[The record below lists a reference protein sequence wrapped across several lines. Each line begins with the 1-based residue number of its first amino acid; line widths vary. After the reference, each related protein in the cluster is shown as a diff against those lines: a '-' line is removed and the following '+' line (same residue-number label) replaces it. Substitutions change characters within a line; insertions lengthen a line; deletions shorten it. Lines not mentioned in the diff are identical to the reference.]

1 MLPTTSKNISFL
13 LLSLFLFF
21 FISCDSSTRKSGSG
35 DLETYNRL
43 EEIKKRGKLIIIT
56 DFNSVDYF
64 IYKGQPL
71 GFNYE
76 LIKKFADHIGV
87 SLEIRTNYNLKNTFR
102 ALQDGECDILAMG
115 LTITKER
122 TKFLQFTLPIMQT
135 KQVLVQR
142 KPEGWQK
149 MRKHELESKL
159 IRSPL
164 ELANKHIVVEA
175 NSSYCNRLNSL
186 SEEIG
191 DTIRYLGTAEFL
203 TEDLIQ
209 QVAEGRIDL
218 TVSDEHIAM
227 VAQTYYPNIDIATP
241 ISFEQNLAWAIS
253 KKSRHLLNELNNWLK
268 SYKSSKQYVFLFA
281 KYFKNS
287 RTKKVLKSEYNS
299 FTGGKISVY
308 DKFLKEKSNIVGWD
322 WRLIASLMYTE
333 SRFNPNAKSWA
344 GAFGLMQLM
353 PVTANKF
360 GVGEESS
367 AQAQIV
373 AGIKYLKWLDKYF
386 RKEIPDST
394 ERINFVLA
402 SYNAGAGHVEDARA
416 LAKKYGKDPNI
427 WFDNV
432 DYFIL
437 QKSKPE
443 FYKDVVV
450 KYGYCRGAEPYRYVS
465 EIVDRYNNYK
475 NLIKA

>member
-1 MLPTTSKNISFL
+1 MLSVSFKSISFL
-13 LLSLFLFF
+13 FLSIVILLFT
-21 FISCDSSTRKSGSG
+21 SCDSSNRRSHSDGEKANNI
-35 DLETYNRL
+35 LEA
-43 EEIKKRGKLIIIT
+43 IKKRGKLIVIT

-102 ALQDGECDILAMG
+102 TLQDGNCDILAMG

-122 TKFLQFTLPIMQT
+122 TKFLQFTLPIIQT

-149 MRKHELESKL
+149 MRKHELENLL

-164 ELANKHIVVEA
+164 ELANKHIIVEA
-175 NSSYCNRLNSL
+175 NSSFCERLKSL
-186 SEEIG
+186 SDEIG
-191 DTIRYLGTAEFL
+191 DTIKYLGSTEFL
-203 TEDLIQ
+203 TESLIQ
-209 QVAEGRIDL
+209 QVAEGRIDF
-218 TVSDEHIAM
+218 TVSDEHVAM
-227 VAQTYYPNIDIATP
+227 VAQTYYPNIDIAMP
-241 ISFEQNLAWAIS
+241 VSFEQNLAWAV
-253 KKSRHLLNELNNWLK
+253 KKESNQLLDTINDWLRN
-268 SYKSSKQYVFLFA
+268 YKASKQYAFLYI

-287 RTKKVLKSEYNS
+287 RTKKIAKSEYNS
-299 FTGGKISVY
+299 LSGGKISNY
-308 DKFLKEKSNIVGWD
+308 DKFLKEQSTIVGWD
-322 WRLIASLMYTE
+322 WRLIASLIYSE
-333 SRFNPNAKSWA
+333 SRFKPNAKSWA

-353 PVTANKF
+353 PVTADKY

-367 AQAQIV
+367 PQAQII

-386 RKEIPDST
+386 RKEIPDSS

-416 LAKKYGKDPNI
+416 LAEKYGKDPNV
-427 WFDNV
+427 WFGSV

-450 KYGYCRGAEPYRYVS
+450 KYGYLRGAEPYGYVS
-465 EIVDRYNNYK
+465 EIVERYKTYK
-475 NLIKA
+475 NLIKG

>member
-1 MLPTTSKNISFL
+1 MLIYRSKYI
-13 LLSLFLFF
+13 SLFLFTIVLLF
-21 FISCDSSTRKSGSG
+21 FVFCNSSNNQSNTDESEVLS
-35 DLETYNRL
+35 RL
-43 EEIKKRGKLIIIT
+43 DEIKKRGKLIVVT

-76 LIKKFADHIGV
+76 LIKKFADHLGV
-87 SLEIRTNYNLKNTFR
+87 SLEIRTNYNLQNTFR
-102 ALQDGECDILAMG
+102 ALQDGECDVLAMG

-122 TKFLQFTLPIMQT
+122 TKFLQFTLPTMQT

-142 KPEGWQK
+142 KPDGWKK
-149 MRKHELESKL
+149 MRKRELEDKL

-164 ELANKHIVVEA
+164 ELANKHILIEA
-175 NSSYCNRLNSL
+175 HSSYCNRLKSL

-191 DTIRYLGTAEFL
+191 DTINYMGTAEFL

-209 QVAEGRIDL
+209 QVAHGRIDL

-227 VAQTYYPNIDIATP
+227 VAQTYFPNIDIATP

-253 KKSRHLLNELNNWLK
+253 KKSKHLLSEINNWLK
-268 SYKSSKQYVFLFA
+268 TYKSSKQFVFLFA

-287 RTKKVLKSEYNS
+287 RVKSVIRNEYNS
-299 FTGGKISVY
+299 STGGKISAY
-308 DKFLKEKSNIVGWD
+308 DKFLKEQSSIVGWD

-333 SRFNPNAKSWA
+333 SRFNPKAKSWA

-353 PVTANKF
+353 PVTADKY
-360 GVGEESS
+360 GVSESS
-367 AQAQIV
+367 SEQAQIV

-386 RKEIPDST
+386 RKEIPDSI

-416 LAKKYGKDPNI
+416 LAKKYGKDPNV

-443 FYKDVVV
+443 FYKDAVV
-450 KYGYCRGAEPYRYVS
+450 KYGYCRGTEPYRYVS
-465 EIVDRYNNYK
+465 EIVERYNSYK
-475 NLIKA
+475 NLIKV

>member
-1 MLPTTSKNISFL
+1 MFIKTPINFIFFILTLFL
-13 LLSLFLFF
+13 L
-21 FISCDSSTRKSGSG
+21 SCTSTSGNSGSE
-35 DLETYNRL
+35 DLKADRSL
-43 EEIKKRGKLIIIT
+43 KAIKERGKLIIIT

-76 LIKKFADHIGV
+76 LISAFAKHLGV

-102 ALQDGECDILAMG
+102 SLQEGECDVLAMG

-122 TKFLQFTLPIMQT
+122 TKFLQFSLPIMQT

-149 MRKHELESKL
+149 MKKHELESKL

-164 ELANKHIVVEA
+164 ELANKYIVVEA
-175 NSSYCNRLNSL
+175 HSSYCDRLNSL

-191 DTIRYLGTAEFL
+191 DTIKYIGSAEYL

-209 QVAEGRIDL
+209 QVAEGRIDF

-227 VAQTYYPNIDIATP
+227 VAKTYYPNIDIAMP
-241 ISFEQNLAWAIS
+241 ISFEQNLAWAIN
-253 KKSRHLLNELNNWLK
+253 KKSTELLTELNDWLHK
-268 SYKSSKQYVFLFA
+268 YKTSKQYVFLYA

-287 RTKKVLKSEYNS
+287 RTKKILKSEYNS
-299 FTGGKISVY
+299 FKGGKISAY
-308 DKFLKEKSNIVGWD
+308 DAFLKEQSNIVGWD

-333 SRFNPNAKSWA
+333 SRFNPNVKSWA
-344 GAFGLMQLM
+344 GAFGVMQLM
-353 PVTANKF
+353 PVTAHKF
-360 GVGEESS
+360 GVGEASS
-367 AQAQIV
+367 THAQII

-386 RKEIPDST
+386 SKEIPDSV
-394 ERINFVLA
+394 ERIKFVLA

-416 LAKKYGKDPNI
+416 LAKKYGKNPNV

-443 FYKDVVV
+443 FYKDAVV
-450 KYGYCRGAEPYRYVS
+450 KYGYCRGAEPYKYVS
-465 EIVDRYNNYK
+465 EIVNRYNSYK
-475 NLIKA
+475 NLIKV

>member
-1 MLPTTSKNISFL
+1 MLLTSSRNISFL
-13 LLSLFLFF
+13 LLLLFPFF
-21 FISCDSSTRKSGSG
+21 FISCNLSSEDPSSGNLG
-35 DLETYNRL
+35 AVNQLDG
-43 EEIKKRGKLIIIT
+43 IKKRGKLIVVT

-102 ALQDGECDILAMG
+102 SLQDAECDILAMG

-122 TKFLQFTLPIMQT
+122 TKFLQFTLPILQT

-142 KPEGWQK
+142 KPEGWEK
-149 MRKHELESKL
+149 MDKRKLESNL
-159 IRSPL
+159 IRSTL

-186 SEEIG
+186 SQEIG
-191 DTIRYLGTAEFL
+191 DTIRYLGSQEFL
-203 TEDLIQ
+203 TDALIQ
-209 QVAEGRIDL
+209 QVAEGRIDF
-218 TVSDEHIAM
+218 TVSDEHLAM

-241 ISFEQNLAWAIS
+241 ISFEQNLAWAV
-253 KKSRHLLNELNNWLK
+253 KKGSDQLLDTINSWLRQ
-268 SYKSSKQYVFLFA
+268 YKASKQYVYLFA

-287 RTKKVLKSEYNS
+287 RTKQIAKSEYTS

-308 DKFLKEKSNIVGWD
+308 DKFLKEQSPLIGWD
-322 WRLIASLMYTE
+322 WRLLASLIYTE
-333 SRFNPNAKSWA
+333 SRFNPNVKSWA
-344 GAFGLMQLM
+344 GAFGVMQLM
-353 PVTANKF
+353 PVTADKF
-360 GVGEESS
+360 GVGEGSS
-367 AQAQIV
+367 PQAQIV

-386 RKEIPDST
+386 SKEIPDST
-394 ERINFVLA
+394 ERVKFVLA

-416 LAKKYGKDPNI
+416 LAKKYGKDPNV
-427 WFDNV
+427 WFDSV

-437 QKSKPE
+437 QKSNPT
-443 FYKDVVV
+443 FYKDSVV
-450 KYGYCRGAEPYRYVS
+450 KYGYCRGAEPFRYVS

-475 NLIKA
+475 NLIES

>member
-1 MLPTTSKNISFL
+1 MTPKILRNISFFT
-13 LLSLFLFF
+13 LSLFFGF
-21 FISCDSSTRKSGSG
+21 CAPSSENSNSEV
-35 DLETYNRL
+35 LEVESRL
-43 EEIKKRGKLIIIT
+43 ELIKKRGKLIVIT

-76 LIKKFADHIGV
+76 LISKFAKHIGV

-102 ALQDGECDILAMG
+102 SLEAGECDILAMG

-122 TKFLQFTLPIMQT
+122 TKFLQFSSPIMQT

-142 KPEGWQK
+142 KPKGWQK
-149 MRKHELESKL
+149 MKKHYIDNQLV
-159 IRSPL
+159 RSPL
-164 ELANKHIVVEA
+164 DLANKFIVVEA
-175 NSSYCNRLNSL
+175 NTSYCDRLNSL
-186 SEEIG
+186 SNEIG
-191 DTIRYLGTAEFL
+191 DTIKYVGSTEFL

-209 QVAEGRIDL
+209 QVAEGRIDY

-227 VAQTYYPNIDIATP
+227 VAKTYFPNIDIFTP
-241 ISFEQNLAWAIS
+241 ISFEQNLAWAINKNS
-253 KKSRHLLNELNNWLK
+253 PELLTVLNDWLNK
-268 SYKSSKQYVFLFA
+268 YKISKQYVYLYA

-287 RTKKVLKSEYNS
+287 RTKSILKSEYSS
-299 FTGGKISVY
+299 FKGGKISIY
-308 DKFLKEKSNIVGWD
+308 DKFLKEQSNIIGWD
-322 WRLIASLMYTE
+322 WRLIASLMYSE
-333 SRFNPNAKSWA
+333 SRFNPDAKSWA

-353 PVTANKF
+353 PVTAEQF

-386 RKEIPDST
+386 RKEIPDSV

-402 SYNAGAGHVEDARA
+402 SYNAGAGHIEDARA
-416 LAKKYGKDPNI
+416 LAKKYGKDPDV
-427 WFDNV
+427 WFGNV

-443 FYKDVVV
+443 FYKDAVV
-450 KYGYCRGAEPYRYVS
+450 KYGYLRGAEPYRYVS
-465 EIVDRYNNYK
+465 EIVNRYHSYK
-475 NLIKA
+475 NLIKS

>member
-1 MLPTTSKNISFL
+1 MLLTASRNISFL
-13 LLSLFLFF
+13 FLLLFLFF
-21 FISCDSSTRKSGSG
+21 FISCDSSSKDSGSV
-35 DLETYNRL
+35 DFDTVNTLDA
-43 EEIKKRGKLIIIT
+43 IKKRGKLIVIT

-76 LIKKFADHIGV
+76 LIKKFAEHIGV

-102 ALQDGECDILAMG
+102 SLQDDECDILAMG

-122 TKFLQFTLPIMQT
+122 TEFLQFTLPIMQT

-142 KPEGWQK
+142 KPEDWQK
-149 MRKHELESKL
+149 MDRRKLESQL
-159 IRSPL
+159 IRSTL

-175 NSSYCNRLNSL
+175 NSSYCDRLSSL
-186 SEEIG
+186 SQEIG
-191 DTIRYLGTAEFL
+191 DTIRYLGSSEFL

-209 QVAEGRIDL
+209 QVAEGRINF
-218 TVSDEHIAM
+218 TVSDQHIAL

-241 ISFEQNLAWAIS
+241 ISFEQNLAWAV
-253 KKSRHLLNELNNWLK
+253 KKGSNQLLDTINGWLK
-268 SYKSSKQYVFLFA
+268 DYKASKQYVFLYA
-281 KYFKNS
+281 KYFKSS
-287 RTKKVLKSEYNS
+287 RRKEIAKSEYNS

-308 DKFLKEKSNIVGWD
+308 DKFLKEQSVIVGWD
-322 WRLIASLMYTE
+322 WRLIASLMYSE
-333 SRFNPNAKSWA
+333 SRFNPKAKSWA

-353 PVTANKF
+353 PVTANKY

-367 AQAQIV
+367 PQSQII

-386 RKEIPDST
+386 SKEIPDST

-416 LAKKYGKDPNI
+416 LAKKYGKDPNV

-443 FYKDVVV
+443 FYKDAVV
-450 KYGYCRGAEPYRYVS
+450 KYGYLRGAEPYRYVS

>member
-1 MLPTTSKNISFL
+1 M
-13 LLSLFLFF
+13 LSLKSINANYLFPLFF
-21 FISCDSSTRKSGSG
+21 VFLMVSCNPSGKQDKKPDSEISS
-35 DLETYNRL
+35 LEL
-43 EEIKKRGKLIIIT
+43 IKKRGKLIVVT

-76 LIKKFADHIGV
+76 LIKNFADYIGV

-102 ALQDGECDILAMG
+102 SLQAGECDILAMG

-122 TKFLQFTLPIMQT
+122 TGFLQFTTPIMRT

-142 KPEGWQK
+142 KPEGWEK
-149 MRKHELESKL
+149 MPTHKIEHHL
-159 IRSPL
+159 IRSTL
-164 ELANKHIVVEA
+164 DLAGKHIVVEA

-186 SEEIG
+186 SQEIG
-191 DTIRYLGTAEFL
+191 DTIKYLGTAEFL

-209 QVAEGRIDL
+209 QVAEGRIDY

-241 ISFEQNLAWAIS
+241 ISFEQNLAWAV
-253 KKSRHLLNELNNWLK
+253 KKDSNQLLDTLNNWLRN
-268 SYKSSKQYVFLFA
+268 YKASKQYVFLYA

-287 RTKKVLKSEYNS
+287 RTKKVVTSKYNS
-299 FTGGKISVY
+299 LSGGHISIY
-308 DKFLKEKSNIVGWD
+308 DKLLKKESSVIGWD
-322 WRLIASLMYTE
+322 WRLIASLIYSE
-333 SRFNPNAKSWA
+333 SRFNPNAKSWV
-344 GAFGLMQLM
+344 GAFGIMQLM
-353 PVTANKF
+353 PVTANKY
-360 GVGEESS
+360 GVGIDSS
-367 AQAQIV
+367 PQAQIV
-373 AGIKYLKWLDKYF
+373 AGIKFLKWLDNYF
-386 RKEIPDST
+386 KKEIPDSI

-402 SYNAGAGHVEDARA
+402 SYNVGPGHIEDARA
-416 LAKKYGKDPNI
+416 LAKKYGKDPNV
-427 WFDNV
+427 WFGNV

-443 FYKDVVV
+443 FYKDPVV
-450 KYGYCRGAEPYRYVS
+450 KYGYCRGVEPYRYVT
-465 EIVDRYNNYK
+465 EIVNRYNNYK

>member
-1 MLPTTSKNISFL
+1 MIQKISKNTIGL
-13 LLSLFLFF
+13 LLLIFLSV
-21 FISCDSSTRKSGSG
+21 FISCNPSVGDSNTQKST
-35 DLETYNRL
+35 DINEL
-43 EEIKKRGKLIIIT
+43 EEIKKRGKLIVIT

-102 ALQDGECDILAMG
+102 SLQEGECDILAMG

-122 TKFLQFTLPIMQT
+122 TDFLQFTLPIMQT

-149 MRKHELESKL
+149 MRKKELENHL
-159 IRSPL
+159 IRSTL
-164 ELANKHIVVEA
+164 ELANKNIVVEA
-175 NSSYCNRLNSL
+175 NSSHCQRLRSL
-186 SEEIG
+186 SQEIG
-191 DTIRYLGTAEFL
+191 DTIRYFGSPEFV
-203 TEDLIQ
+203 TEALIQ

-218 TVSDEHIAM
+218 TVSDEHVAM
-227 VAQTYYPNIDIATP
+227 VAQTYYPNIDIALP
-241 ISFEQNLAWAIS
+241 ISFAQNLAWAV
-253 KKSRHLLNELNNWLK
+253 KKDSNQLLEAINTWLK
-268 SYKSSKQYVFLFA
+268 NYKTSKQYAFLFTR
-281 KYFKNS
+281 YFKNS
-287 RTKKVLKSEYNS
+287 RIKKTIKSEYNS
-299 FTGGKISVY
+299 YKGGRISVY
-308 DKFLKEKSNIVGWD
+308 DKFLKEQSTIVGWD
-322 WRLIASLMYTE
+322 WRLIASLIYTE

-344 GAFGLMQLM
+344 GAFGVMQLM

-360 GVGEESS
+360 GVGEGSS
-367 AQAQIV
+367 PQAHIV

-386 RKEIPDST
+386 SKEIPDTT

-437 QKSKPE
+437 QKSNPA
-443 FYKDVVV
+443 FYKDSVV
-450 KYGYCRGAEPYRYVS
+450 KYGYCRGTEPYRYVS

-475 NLIKA
+475 NLIKS